1 MEEHCCGRATG
12 QSEILLVKCFRCVS
26 INVKSLVLVIFD
38 DYGALTKDANRNVRS
53 GKTSQVVNI
62 IAENSCLSDLT
73 EFLRDYAH
81 KQRSFNE
88 SAEALE
94 PIGFEIVLYPSD
106 ADTTIVRT
114 LLETRVSRSR
124 YWQMRQAF
132 FVSFCIKYLFSK

>member
-1 MEEHCCGRATG
+1 M
-12 QSEILLVKCFRCVS
+12 
-26 INVKSLVLVIFD
+26 LVIFD
-38 DYGALTKDANRNVRS
+38 DYGASAKDANRNVRS
-53 GKTSQVVNI
+53 GKISQVLNI

-81 KQRSFNE
+81 KQRYFNE

-94 PIGFEIVLYPSD
+94 LIGFEIVLCPSD

-114 LLETRVSRSR
+114 SLETRVSKSR